1 MSSTQART
9 KLLRNKNWLF
19 LLSGVSVVSA
29 VLTALLSSAP
39 PEEQE
44 KLRPS
49 VSGRQQEAITLA
61 AGEPR
66 PRLPLQ
72 AQREDPLRAEK
83 EVFYR
88 EHNLERDLPGR
99 AVAWKPVDP
108 QFKFWVHQLQSRDP
122 QRKQAA
128 FKIFQQ
134 ASAGGYA
141 GGDVEALAID
151 YAAAHEQDGPTDADV
166 RGIRQTMLY
175 LEKFE
180 SSRIRLPDTAYDWT
194 ALTDAPE
201 LNRVLKEFI
210 PLLGVPE
217 SSDMALQV
225 LNFFSLDIY
234 AEKDAHWWQTNY
246 SGSKLHAMLS
256 GRPSTEWLGLPE

>member
-1 MSSTQART
+1 MSSTKART
-9 KLLRNKNWLF
+9 KLLRNKVWLF
-19 LLSGVSVVSA
+19 LLSGVSVAAA
-29 VLTALLSSAP
+29 VLTALLSSVP
-39 PEEQE
+39 PEEKE

-49 VSGRQQEAITLA
+49 ASGRQQEAITPA
-61 AGEPR
+61 AGEPG

-108 QFKFWVHQLQSRDP
+108 QFKFWVHQLKSRDP
-122 QRKQAA
+122 QRKQNA

-141 GGDVEALAID
+141 GGDVEALTI
-151 YAAAHEQDGPTDADV
+151 YAAAHERDGPTDADV
-166 RGIRQTMLY
+166 RGIRQAMLY

-180 SSRIRLPDTAYDWT
+180 SSRIRLPDAAYDCT

-217 SSDMALQV
+217 SSDTALQV

-234 AEKDAHWWQTNY
+234 AEKDAPWWQTSY